1 MLFSNPSCGDT
12 SRSVSTFSARLTS
25 GTACSID
32 WLAAAA
38 RPVAVSA
45 ARRLSSAAAGATE
58 PRLGHDVLVGD
69 ELGAVLLHH
78 LAGEGA
84 AADDEDLAVVLL
96 EFLDERDEVAV
107 AADDHEGV
115 DVRVRERHLERVERE
130 VDVGAVLVAAGRHH
144 ALHHADGVLRHGA
157 AVIAGAFPV
166 AVGDLGDDLAALL
179 DRFEHG
185 ADIELEVEGGLDAD
199 LDVVEIDENGNLQ
212 FVYRTLL
219 PDFVRTKF
227 VERCG
232 DQVGP
237 GGQSCKPWGLQ
248 AVLI

>member
-12 SRSVSTFSARLTS
+12 SRSVSTLQRALDERHRLL
-25 GTACSID
+25 D
-32 WLAAAA
+32 RLRAAAA
-38 RPVAVSA
+38 AGCSRPLAFFLA
-45 ARRLSSAAAGATE
+45 RLARRTIGD
-58 PRLGHDVLVGD
+58 DVLVGD

-84 AADDEDLAVVLL
+84 AADDEHLAVVLL

-144 ALHHADGVLRHGA
+144 ALHHAHGMLRHRA
-157 AVIAGAFPV
+157 AVLAGALPV

-185 ADIELEVEGGLDAD
+185 ADVELEVEGGLDAD
-199 LDVVEIDENGNLQ
+199 LDVVEINENGNLQ
-212 FVYRTLL
+212 FGR
-219 PDFVRTKF
+219 
-227 VERCG
+227 
-232 DQVGP
+232 
-237 GGQSCKPWGLQ
+237 
-248 AVLI
+248 I